1 MVTLR
6 PSGEKPWSKLSSP
19 KTLGICLAKGDH
31 GCRSS
36 NRGGDA
42 MTTTQQTQNHQTS
55 GPWVVRSWIS
65 VALIPA
71 FFLVAVMAGY
81 LIYGLFGYTAEQA
94 DAPAWV
100 ELIVGI
106 VALALFIIPC
116 VGAVFYGWL
125 ANKAH
130 DRRGLVPLVIGG
142 IIGLWMTVLSVV
154 TVISAM
160 LD

>member
-1 MVTLR
+1 
-6 PSGEKPWSKLSSP
+6 
-19 KTLGICLAKGDH
+19 
-31 GCRSS
+31 
-36 NRGGDA
+36 